1 MVLLTKVTVTY
12 SEVEDRI
19 CMSALLQESEPVMFL
34 LTLRLCRLLV
44 RALTDHLERS
54 VSGSDLLDIGLLLTC
69 QQRDAE
75 WQHEPSEPVRFSKG
89 LQVLLPER
97 VDLSYTAE
105 SAVLLFSV
113 GDGDIAQLPMS
124 MQELRQ
130 WLGIVHRQFKRADWP
145 MDVWPEWFIPT
156 APGPGRN

>member
-1 MVLLTKVTVTY
+1 MVLLTKVTVRY

-19 CMSALLQESEPVMFL
+19 FMSALLQEGEPVVFW

-54 VSGSDLLDIGLLLTC
+54 VSGSDLLDIRLLLTC

-75 WQHEPSEPVRFSKG
+75 WQHEPSEPVLYSTAS
-89 LQVLLPER
+89 QVVLPER
-97 VDLSYTAE
+97 VDLSCTAE
-105 SAVLLFSV
+105 SAALLFPA

-130 WLGIVHRQFKRADWP
+130 WLGIVHRQFQRADWP
-145 MDVWPEWFIPT
+145 MDVWPEWFTPT